1 MAFLAFLIGYFSRGP
16 VPLKQGQQF
25 EGLKHRLDTL
35 ARIMHKFSTASTKS
49 SGVLHRL
56 CCTRSASSTY
66 RTVRLR
72 GPTRKRVPPR
82 VAQRTQVVA
91 FVAS

>member
-1 MAFLAFLIGYFSRGP
+1 
-16 VPLKQGQQF
+16 
-25 EGLKHRLDTL
+25 
-35 ARIMHKFSTASTKS
+35 MHKSSTAPTKS

-56 CCTRSASSTY
+56 RYTTRKRVPPASSTY

-82 VAQRTQVVA
+82 VAQRTQVGA

>member
-1 MAFLAFLIGYFSRGP
+1 
-16 VPLKQGQQF
+16 
-25 EGLKHRLDTL
+25 
-35 ARIMHKFSTASTKS
+35 MHKFSTAAKKS

-56 CCTRSASSTY
+56 RST
-66 RTVRLR
+66 
-72 GPTRKRVPPR
+72 TRKRVPPR

>member
-1 MAFLAFLIGYFSRGP
+1 MSLEL
-16 VPLKQGQQF
+16 
-25 EGLKHRLDTL
+25 L
-35 ARIMHKFSTASTKS
+35 ARIMHKFSTAAKKP

-56 CCTRSASSTY
+56 CSAPSASSTY

-82 VAQRTQVVA
+82 VAQRTQVGA